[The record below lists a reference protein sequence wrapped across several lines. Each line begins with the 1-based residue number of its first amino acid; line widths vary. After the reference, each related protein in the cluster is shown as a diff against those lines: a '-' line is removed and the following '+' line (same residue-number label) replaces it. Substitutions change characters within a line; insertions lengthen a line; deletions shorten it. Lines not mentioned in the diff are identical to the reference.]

1 MKKQSGEEVV
11 STIGVIEAKDVSSWE
26 IAGAV
31 ARLLFGTVPLIVG
44 WLFLRQRPFDLQD
57 YMAVT
62 LLGIYAF
69 AVIVTFAIILL
80 WGFKRLELE
89 TKFINWLGA
98 ATVGEVAGMLLFI
111 VKKVFA

>member
-1 MKKQSGEEVV
+1 MQRQGGEQVV
-11 STIGVIEAKDVSSWE
+11 SAIGITEAKDVSNWE

-31 ARLLFGTVPLIVG
+31 ILLLFGTVPLIVG

-89 TKFINWLGA
+89 AKFVNWLGA

-111 VKKVFA
+111 VKKVFP